1 MIKEYFRPGSVE
13 EAVQLLKDES
23 SILKP
28 LGGGTY
34 LSRHQAAVPGVV
46 DLQDAG
52 MDQIETRGQRIVA
65 GAMVRLSQLV
75 AHPDVSESIK
85 EAILQDVSLNIR
97 NMATIGGWLISSDAR
112 SILSTVLLALD
123 TTLTW
128 EPDNNRVRM
137 GNWLPMREEEQP
149 GVLMTEVEWWLRPH
163 LVFEYVARSP
173 KDRPTLIV
181 AAAQWGSGRTRV
193 VLGGYGDAPIVAMD
207 GPEER
212 GVDVAARDA
221 YYEAEDQWATAVYR
235 REVAPRLALRCL
247 DRIDAIK
254 DSARNESE
262 V

>member
-34 LSRHQAAVPGVV
+34 LSRHQSEAVGVV

-52 MDQIETRGQRIVA
+52 LDEIQARGQRIAA
-65 GAMVRLSQLV
+65 GAMVRLSQLME
-75 AHPDVSESIK
+75 HPNVCDAIK
-85 EAILQDVSLNIR
+85 AAILLDSSLNSR
-97 NMATIGGWLISSDAR
+97 NMATLGGWLMTSDAR
-112 SILSTVLLALD
+112 SALTAVLLALD

-128 EPDNNRVRM
+128 EPDGNRLRM
-137 GNWLPMREEEQP
+137 GNWLPLRGQEKP
-149 GVLMTEVEWWLRPH
+149 GVLMTEAEWWLRPH
-163 LVFEYVARSP
+163 VVFEYVARSP

-193 VLGGYGDAPIVAMD
+193 VLGGYGDTPIVAMD
-207 GPEER
+207 GPEDR

-247 DRIDAIK
+247 DRIDALK
-254 DSARNESE
+254 ESE
-262 V
+262 A